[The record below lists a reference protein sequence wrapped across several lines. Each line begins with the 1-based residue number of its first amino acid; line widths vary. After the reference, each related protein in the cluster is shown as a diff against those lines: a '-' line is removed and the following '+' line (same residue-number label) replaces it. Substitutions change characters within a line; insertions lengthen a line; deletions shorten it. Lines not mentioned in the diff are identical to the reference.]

1 MIIHPTAIIHSS
13 AELAEDVRVGP
24 YCVVGQN
31 VHIGS
36 ATELVSH
43 VVVGRDT
50 RMGSGNHIYP
60 FASIGFAPQDLK
72 YGGEPT
78 RVEVG
83 DGNTIREYVTVNRG
97 TEGGGGVT
105 RLGDDNFLMAYAHV
119 AHDSLVGNR
128 TIFANA
134 ASLAGHVEVQDD
146 ATVGAFSG
154 VHQFCRVGAH
164 GFIGGYSAANKDV
177 LPYSRTVGNRAR
189 AYGANTIGLQ
199 RKGIS
204 EESIA
209 AINRAFRIL
218 LSSKLNTSQALE
230 RIRSEISGVPE
241 VDYLV
246 RFIEESERGV
256 VK

>member
-1 MIIHPTAIIHSS
+1 MIIHPTAIIHST
-13 AELAEDVRVGP
+13 AELDQDVRIGP

-31 VHIGS
+31 VRIG
-36 ATELVSH
+36 AGTELVSH

-50 RMGSGNHIYP
+50 VIGDGNRVYP

-72 YGGEPT
+72 YQGEPT
-78 RVEVG
+78 RVEMG
-83 DGNTIREYVTVNRG
+83 HRNTIREYVTVNRG

-105 RLGDDNFLMAYAHV
+105 RMGDDNFLMAYTHV

-134 ASLAGHVEVQDD
+134 ASLAGHVEIQDD

-164 GFIGGYSAANKDV
+164 GFIGGYSAVNKDV
-177 LPYSRTVGNRAR
+177 LPFSRTVGNRAK
-189 AYGANTIGLQ
+189 AYGVNTIGLQ

-209 AINRAFRIL
+209 AVNRAFRIL

-230 RIRSEISGVPE
+230 RIKAEISGVDE
-241 VDYLV
+241 VDFLV
-246 RFIEESERGV
+246 RFVEESERGV

>member
-1 MIIHPTAIIHSS
+1 MIIHPTAVIHST
-13 AELAEDVRVGP
+13 AELEEDVRVGP

-36 ATELVSH
+36 GSELVSH

-50 RMGSGNHIYP
+50 RIGAGNQIYP

-72 YGGEPT
+72 YDGEPT
-78 RVEVG
+78 RVEMG
-83 DGNTIREYVTVNRG
+83 DRNTIREYVTVNRG
-97 TEGGGGVT
+97 TAGGGGVT
-105 RLGDDNFLMAYAHV
+105 RLGDDNFFMAYAHV

-209 AINRAFRIL
+209 AITRAYRIL
-218 LSSKLNTSQALE
+218 LSSKLNTSQAVE
-230 RIRSEISGVPE
+230 RIRSEITGVPE